1 MRLDLQDL
9 KRKLEPLITS
19 LNYELAEL
27 SAPVVGGRQIV
38 RLFIYSS
45 DGVTLGDCARVSRAV
60 SDYLDT
66 EDPIGRRYNLEVSSL
81 GLDRPLITPRDF
93 QRRVGERVNVSY
105 TDIGGTK
112 SASGILDEC
121 DGSIIRIRMEK
132 KTVTIPMDANPRGN
146 III

>member
-105 TDIGGTK
+105 TDIRGTK